1 MEKEKKWLT
10 YDSTIGEFPKV
21 REDVISMVNRWLDK
35 GVDGFR
41 MDVINYI
48 SKEEGLWKI
57 AYDTEGRKKPDSQTG
72 NAGGRNKAK
81 NGILKGYGA
90 RILMRVK

>member
-21 REDVISMVNRWLDK
+21 REDVI
-35 GVDGFR
+35 
-41 MDVINYI
+41 NYI

-57 AYDTEGRKKPDSQTG
+57 AYDTEGRSLIPKPAMQAVEIRQRTES
-72 NAGGRNKAK
+72 
-81 NGILKGYGA
+81 
-90 RILMRVK
+90 

>member
-21 REDVISMVNRWLDK
+21 RE
-35 GVDGFR
+35 
-41 MDVINYI
+41 DVINYI

-90 RILMRVK
+90 RILMRV